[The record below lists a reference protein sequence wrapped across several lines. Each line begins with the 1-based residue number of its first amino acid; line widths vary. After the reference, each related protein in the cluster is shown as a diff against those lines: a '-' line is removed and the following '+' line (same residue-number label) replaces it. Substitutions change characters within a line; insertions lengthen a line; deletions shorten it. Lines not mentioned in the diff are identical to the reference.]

1 MPKWLNCTISK
12 GMFSD
17 EFTVSIRTR
26 SGENVAV
33 FVPRDLAEEKQGR
46 VKVHVTERSGHMIAV
61 LPDAN
66 QSVIDVESS
75 ELTPV

>member
-1 MPKWLNCTISK
+1 MPSWLKCKIAL

-17 EFTVSIRTR
+17 EYTVTVHTR

-33 FVPRDLAEEKQGR
+33 FVSKYYAQEENSR
-46 VKVHVTERSGHMIAV
+46 VKVRVSEDSGRAIAV

-66 QSVIDVESS
+66 QSVIDVE
-75 ELTPV
+75 